1 MCVSGKKRERDVQ
14 HLIFQKHMKNN
25 MNMVSKERER
35 DIISQ
40 RVCVY
45 YKNNHPTIY
54 NNNLFISFFFYF
66 FEFIFKLIL

>member
-1 MCVSGKKRERDVQ
+1 MCVSGKKRERDVK
-14 HLIFQKHMKNN
+14 HLIFQKQMKNN

-45 YKNNHPTIY
+45 YKNNHPTI
-54 NNNLFISFFFYF
+54 
-66 FEFIFKLIL
+66 